1 MTPSAMTSAPLP
13 NKDKVI
19 RMRFAAFSSGEQ
31 EGLAVAAP
39 NGDFHGLLSGDPGY
53 PGSLDTLVRNGR
65 SALEAAAAA
74 LEKGP
79 VVDLEKVTLRPPL
92 STPGKI
98 ICVGLNY
105 VDHSIESGFVVPD
118 YPTIFTRFTS
128 SLIGAGAPI
137 IRPAVSTQLDYEGEV
152 VAVIGRGGR
161 HIAEK
166 DALDHV
172 IGYSIFND
180 ASVRDYQRKSPQ
192 WTIGKNFDDTGAF
205 GPYLVT
211 ADELPVGAKGLRL
224 QTRLNGVVVQDGST
238 DDMVFSVAKL
248 ISILSEA
255 ITLSAGDILVTGTP
269 AGVGMAR
276 KPPLFMKH
284 GDVCEV
290 EVEGVGTLRNHV
302 EDEWTSSSEASAA

>member
-1 MTPSAMTSAPLP
+1 
-13 NKDKVI
+13 
-19 RMRFAAFSSGEQ
+19 MRFAAFSTGEQ
-31 EGLAVAAP
+31 DGLAVAGP
-39 NGDFHGLLSGDPGY
+39 NGRFHGLLTKDAGY
-53 PGSLDTLVRNGR
+53 PGPLDVLIRNGR
-65 SALEAAAAA
+65 SALDAAAAM

-79 VVDLEKVTLRPPL
+79 AIDLGQVTLLPPL
-92 STPGKI
+92 PAPGKI

-105 VDHSIESGFVVPD
+105 IDHSIESGFTPPD

-137 IRPAVSTQLDYEGEV
+137 VRPRVSTQLDYEGEM
-152 VAVIGRGGR
+152 VAVIGTRGR

-180 ASVRDYQRKSPQ
+180 ASVRDYQKKSPQ
-192 WTIGKNFDDTGAF
+192 WTIGKNFDNTGAF
-205 GPYLVT
+205 GPHLVT
-211 ADELPVGAKGLRL
+211 ADELSPGAKGLHI
-224 QTRLNGVVVQDGST
+224 QTRLNGMVVQDAST
-238 DDMVFSVAKL
+238 DDMIFSVARL

-255 ITLSAGDILVTGTP
+255 ITLSSGDIIVTGTP

-290 EVEGVGTLRNHV
+290 EIEGIGILRNKI
-302 EDEWTSSSEASAA
+302 EDE

>member
-1 MTPSAMTSAPLP
+1 ML
-13 NKDKVI
+13 
-19 RMRFAAFSSGEQ
+19 MRFAVFSGEGR
-31 EGLAVAAP
+31 EGLAVTAP
-39 NGDFHGLLSGDPGY
+39 GGEFHGLFSGDAGY
-53 PGSLDTLVRNGR
+53 PGSLDSLVRKGR
-65 SALEAAAAA
+65 SALDAAAVA
-74 LEKGP
+74 LGKGF
-79 VVDLEKVTLRPPL
+79 VVDLDKVTLHPPL
-92 STPGKI
+92 SAPGKI

-128 SLIGAGAPI
+128 SLLGAGAPI
-137 IRPAVSTQLDYEGEV
+137 IRPTVSTQLDYEGEM
-152 VAVIGRGGR
+152 VAVIGVAGR
-161 HIAEK
+161 HIAEQ

-180 ASVRDYQRKSPQ
+180 ASVRDYQKKSPQ
-192 WTIGKNFDDTGAF
+192 WTIGKNFDNTGAF

-211 ADELPVGAKGLRL
+211 ADEISPGGKGLHI
-224 QTRLNGVVVQDGST
+224 QTRLNGTVVQDAST
-238 DDMVFSVAKL
+238 DDMVFSVARL

-255 ITLSAGDILVTGTP
+255 ITLSPGDIFVTGTP

-290 EVEGVGTLRNHV
+290 EIEGIGILRNTV
-302 EDEWTSSSEASAA
+302 QDE

>member
-1 MTPSAMTSAPLP
+1 ML
-13 NKDKVI
+13 
-19 RMRFAAFSSGEQ
+19 MRFAVFSSEGR

-39 NGDFHGLLSGDPGY
+39 GGEFHGLFSGDAGY
-53 PGSLDTLVRNGR
+53 PGSLDSLVRKGR
-65 SALEAAAAA
+65 SALDAAAVV
-74 LEKGP
+74 LGKGFA
-79 VVDLEKVTLRPPL
+79 VDLNAVTLHPPL

-128 SLIGAGAPI
+128 SLLGAGAPI
-137 IRPAVSTQLDYEGEV
+137 IRPTVSTQLDYEGEM
-152 VAVIGRGGR
+152 VAVIGVAGR
-161 HIAEK
+161 HIAEQ

-180 ASVRDYQRKSPQ
+180 ASVRDYQKKSPQ
-192 WTIGKNFDDTGAF
+192 WTIGKNFDNTGAF

-211 ADELPVGAKGLRL
+211 ADELSPGGKGLHI
-224 QTRLNGVVVQDGST
+224 QTRLNGTVVQDAST
-238 DDMVFSVAKL
+238 DDMVFRVARL

-255 ITLSAGDILVTGTP
+255 ITLSPGDIFVTGTP

-290 EVEGVGTLRNHV
+290 EIEGIGILSNTVQ
-302 EDEWTSSSEASAA
+302 DE